1 MFVPGRHVTTLIG
14 LAWCLSTSS
23 LVAQRIHMHSDETLM
38 WSNMV
43 AHVDGHVVRL
53 GPDWRGDV
61 IFTLQGDDKSSE
73 ARLFQGFST
82 SALDVL
88 FTVREG
94 RLMAGDSH
102 FTQAILYTAHED
114 QIFQGDSTFPLD
126 VVYTLREENAVM
138 GASRGASVWGLYTE
152 DSRSW
157 SDRVVLFEG
166 KPSTAQL
173 FALLLATGWL

>member
-1 MFVPGRHVTTLIG
+1 MFAPWRLVGLLCG

-23 LVAQRIHMHSDETLM
+23 LLAQRIHMHSDESMM
-38 WSNMV
+38 WSTMA
-43 AHVDGHVVRL
+43 AHVDGQVVRL
-53 GPDWRGDV
+53 GSDWRGDV
-61 IFTLQGDDKSSE
+61 IFTLQGDDRSDE

-88 FTVREG
+88 YTVREG

-102 FTQAILYTAHED
+102 FTHAILYTAHQD

-138 GASRGASVWGLYTE
+138 GASRGAPVWGLYRE

>member
-1 MFVPGRHVTTLIG
+1 MFAPWRLVVLLCG
-14 LAWCLSTSS
+14 LACCLPSTS
-23 LVAQRIHMHSDETLM
+23 LFAQRIHMHSDESMM
-38 WSNMV
+38 WSTMV
-43 AHVDGHVVRL
+43 AHVDGQTVRL

-61 IFTLQGDDKSSE
+61 VFTLQGDDRSDE
-73 ARLFQGFST
+73 ATLFQGFST

-88 FTVREG
+88 YTVREG
-94 RLMAGDSH
+94 HLMAGDSH
-102 FTQAILYTAHED
+102 FTHAILYTAHQD

-138 GASRGASVWGLYTE
+138 GASRGASVWGLYRE
-152 DSRSW
+152 DSRNW

-166 KPSTAQL
+166 KPNPAQL